1 MKNTG
6 NNGRALVLGVS
17 GMLGSAIF
25 KDFLA
30 QGLDVYGTARNTE
43 ILKSCFGLQAHF
55 RLLDQVDVYDFE
67 SVVRAVEHV
76 APDVVINCVGLIRQL
91 PYGRKPLPCI
101 EINARFPHLLYGLC
115 KKRNTRL
122 IHYSTDCVFDG
133 HKGTL
138 YTEDDP
144 PSAKDIYGLS
154 KYLGELRQAPALT
167 IRTSIIGHEL
177 RNKRSLVEWFVA
189 QQGEVKGYTKAIYSG
204 LPVTEHARILREY
217 VLPNHTLSGLYHV
230 AGRPISKY
238 ELLCLIRDVYK
249 KSISIEPDETVREDK
264 TLSAQAFAVATGYEP
279 PHWRALIEAMHDSS
293 FSRETKN

>member
-1 MKNTG
+1 MKNRG
-6 NNGRALVLGVS
+6 NGRVLVLGAS

-25 KDFLA
+25 KDFLV
-30 QGLDVYGTARNTE
+30 QRLDVYGTARTSE
-43 ILKSCFGLQAHF
+43 ILKPYFSPKEHF
-55 RLLDQVDVYDFE
+55 RLLDQVDVYDFQ
-67 SVVRAVEHV
+67 SVCRAVDHV
-76 APDVVINCVGLIRQL
+76 DPAVVINCVGLIRQL
-91 PYGRKPLPCI
+91 PDGKKPLPCI
-101 EINARFPHLLYGLC
+101 EINARFPHLLHGLC

-133 HKGTL
+133 HKGAL

-154 KYLGELRQAPALT
+154 KYLGELREAPALT

-177 RNKRSLVEWFVA
+177 RNKLSLVEWFLA
-189 QQGEVKGYTKAIYSG
+189 QQGTVKGYTKAIYSG
-204 LPVTEHARILREY
+204 VPVSEHARILREY
-217 VLPNHTLSGLYHV
+217 VLPDETLNGLYHV

-238 ELLCLIRDVYK
+238 ELLCVIRDVYK
-249 KSISIEPDETVREDK
+249 KNVSIVPDDTVREDK
-264 TLSAQAFAVATGYEP
+264 TLSGQAFTLATGYEP